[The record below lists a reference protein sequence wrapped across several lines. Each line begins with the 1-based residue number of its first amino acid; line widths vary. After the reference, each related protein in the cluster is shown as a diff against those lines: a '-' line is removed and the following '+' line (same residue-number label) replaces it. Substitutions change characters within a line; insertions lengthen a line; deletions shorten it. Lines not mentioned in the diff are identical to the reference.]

1 MNISRALTENLI
13 KLEMST
19 VVKPYEDG
27 TSLEKWRQQGK
38 ELILEELVNL
48 LINGNRIGNV
58 TKLLIDFINRERKAT
73 TAIGDGIA
81 IPHIRSMQAKE
92 LIIAFARSSEGYDF
106 DSPDGKPT
114 HLFFVMAAPP
124 YDDSLYLRVFKSL
137 MEMLQ
142 YESFRQELMTVSH
155 PGELI
160 RTIRGME

>member
-1 MNISRALTENLI
+1 MNISRALTEDLI

-48 LINGNRIGNV
+48 LINGNRVGNV